1 MRKLTRVS
9 RRFARYPASVISFDL
24 PPVLA
29 DLRVRVR
36 AFVDEHV
43 IPNEAKILEEDRTKG
58 RDTLNALR
66 AKTKAEGLFVPHLP
80 KEQGGL
86 GLGIMGMCAL
96 FREMGRSPVGA
107 ACFNCDAPD
116 QGNMDLL
123 LRSASPAVREKW
135 LGPLARGEIT
145 SGFAMTEPAPGAGA
159 DPSNLKTTAREDGD
173 SWVIDGHKW
182 YTTGGGDASFLIV
195 MARTSNEGT
204 RGASMFVVDRKAEGV
219 EHVRDVPVMSPPILQ
234 HREAE
239 LRFHGVR
246 VGKEALLGD
255 VGDGFRLAQARLV
268 PARLT
273 HCMRWLGLADRT
285 LHMCREYVTTRES
298 FGKTL
303 AHHQMIQVMIANA
316 VAGIHAGNLMTL
328 HCAMML
334 EKGLDKEARP
344 YSSMAKNHVARLLC
358 QTLDDAIQMHG
369 SLGYSEDMP
378 FATWYRFAR
387 AARIADGP
395 DEVHN
400 VVVARDFLRGAL
412 TTLV

>member
-1 MRKLTRVS
+1 MML
-9 RRFARYPASVISFDL
+9 DL
-24 PPVLA
+24 PPHLTELRA
-29 DLRVRVR
+29 RVRT
-36 AFVDEHV
+36 FVDDHILPAEK
-43 IPNEAKILEEDRTKG
+43 KILEEDKEKKK
-58 RDTLNALR
+58 DTLIALR
-66 AKTKAEGLFVPHLP
+66 ARAKSEGLFVPHLP
-80 KEQGGL
+80 KEHGGL
-86 GLGIMGMCAL
+86 GLGVMGMCAL

-123 LRSASPAVREKW
+123 LKSASPSVREKY
-135 LGPLARGEIT
+135 LAPLARAEIT
-145 SGFAMTEPAPGAGA
+145 SGFSMTEPAPGAGA
-159 DPSNLKTTAREDGD
+159 DPSNLKTRATKVDGG
-173 SWVIDGHKW
+173 WVIDGHKW

-195 MARTSNEGT
+195 MARTSDDPRT
-204 RGASMFVVDRKAEGV
+204 GATMFVVDRHAEGV
-219 EHVRDVPVMSPPILQ
+219 EHVRDVPVMSPPILV

-239 LRFHGVR
+239 LRYNSVR
-246 VGKEALLGD
+246 VSDDAVLGQ
-255 VGDGFRLAQARLV
+255 VGEGFKLAQTRLV

-285 LHMCREYVTTRES
+285 LHLCREYVLTRES

-303 AHHQMIQVMIANA
+303 AHHQMIQKKFADAA
-316 VAGIHAGNLMTL
+316 VGIHAGNLMTI
-328 HCAMML
+328 HCAQML
-334 EKGLDKEARP
+334 EKGLDKEAKP

-358 QTLDDAIQMHG
+358 QVLDDAIQMHG

-395 DEVHN
+395 DEVHD